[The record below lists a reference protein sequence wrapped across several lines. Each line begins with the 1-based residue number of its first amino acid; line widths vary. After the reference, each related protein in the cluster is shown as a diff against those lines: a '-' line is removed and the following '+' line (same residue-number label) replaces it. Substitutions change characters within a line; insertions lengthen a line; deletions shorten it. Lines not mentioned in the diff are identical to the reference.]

1 MINMDRDGV
10 LTLGDIG
17 EALNMMVPY
26 SLGDLYHNNPYYTDA
41 PSSGVITIG
50 DIKDTSSGIQY
61 GQINPVEHNVATT
74 VEFQGDFSTVPCVFF
89 THVLSSASK
98 TNYPYI
104 ESVTTSGFTIRSMG
118 SSSLVTDIHWLAVV
132 PNYPNTNTYGGL
144 KYSCQRKTISNGNSF
159 NIDYG
164 NTSFTNAPVILCNIQ
179 NDNCGTGTNSYHV
192 RWVQSSLSN
201 TGVTLTTEQ
210 QILNTASLPASPST
224 SVGVLAIEE
233 GTGSDPFIKTVISSD
248 SVTHSTSY
256 TLSLGATYPEVTAI
270 GNCTI
275 DGGDAGAVA
284 ITGQTSSEV
293 SVTIQEASSRDG
305 SHTNEK
311 VSLVAFG
318 RPCFIYPTEQ
328 LVGGTITDVTIGG
341 QAYRIHAFTAVGTNK
356 FHVSS
361 FSSSTIDVLLVA
373 GGGGGGG
380 VTGNGA
386 SGGGGAGGLVL
397 DLNRTVTPGTT
408 YTIVVGGGGAG
419 GGNSRVNGNNGG
431 NTTGFGLT
439 AVGGGGGGGSSDGT
453 SWNAGS
459 SGGSGG
465 GGGGG
470 DANPNGDGGASTQSG
485 TNSGVDIDA
494 GNAGGASATQYGDCG
509 GGGGGAGEV
518 GDTFQ
523 GDTVGNGYNIQ
534 GGDGLDMSSYF
545 TTAFGDNG
553 YFAGGGGAFARN
565 DNIARAGGLGGGGDG
580 ASSGT
585 ANTGGGG
592 GGRDADVSAGAGGSG
607 IVLIRYKI

>member
-1 MINMDRDGV
+1 MDRDGV

-26 SLGDLYHNNPYYTDA
+26 SLGDLYHNNPYYTDT

-50 DIKDTSSGIQY
+50 DIKDTSAGIQY
-61 GQINPVEHNVATT
+61 GQIKPVQYNVATT
-74 VEFQGDFSTVPCVFF
+74 VDFQGDFSTVPCVFF

-98 TNYPYI
+98 VDYPYI

-144 KYSCQRKTISNGNSF
+144 KYSCQRKTISGSNSF
-159 NIDYG
+159 DIDYG
-164 NTSFTNAPVILCNIQ
+164 NTSFTSAPVILCNIQ
-179 NDNCGTGTNSYHV
+179 NDNCGTGTSAYHI
-192 RWVQSSLSN
+192 RWLNSSLST
-201 TGVTLTTEQ
+201 TGVTLRTETMVTD
-210 QILNTASLPASPST
+210 TAALPASPST
-224 SVGVLAIEE
+224 DVGVLAIEE
-233 GTGSDPFIKTVISSD
+233 GTGSNPFIKTVISPD
-248 SVTHSTSY
+248 TVTHSTSY
-256 TLSLGATYPEVTAI
+256 TLSLGATYPEVTVI

-275 DGGDAGAVA
+275 DGGNSSAVA
-284 ITGQTSSEV
+284 ITGQTSS
-293 SVTIQEASSRDG
+293 SATVTVQESAAKDG
-305 SHTNEK
+305 AHTNEK

-318 RPCFIYPTEQ
+318 KPCPIYPIDP
-328 LVGGTITDVTIGG
+328 VGGTTTDVTIGG
-341 QAYRIHAFTAVGTNK
+341 QAYRIHAFTTVGTNK
-356 FHVSS
+356 FRVSS
-361 FSSSTIDVLLVA
+361 FSSITIDVLLVA

-380 VTGNGA
+380 VTGTGA

-419 GGNSRVNGNNGG
+419 GGNSRVNGGNGG

-453 SWNAGS
+453 TWNAGS

-470 DANPNGDGGASTQSG
+470 DANPNGAGGASTQSG

-494 GNAGGASATQYGDCG
+494 GYAGGASSSSAGDCG
-509 GGGGGAGEV
+509 GGGGGAGQL
-518 GDTFQ
+518 GDEFL
-523 GDTVGNGYNIQ
+523 GVDVGNGYNIQ

-545 TTAFGDNG
+545 TTAFGENG

-565 DNIARAGGLGGGGDG
+565 DNIARAGGLGGGGNG
-580 ASSGT
+580 AANGSP
-585 ANTGGGG
+585 NTGGGG
-592 GGRDADVSAGAGGSG
+592 GGRDADVSAGNGGSG
-607 IVLIRYKI
+607 IVLIRYRIPN

>member
-26 SLGDLYHNNPYYTDA
+26 SLGDLYHNNPYYTDT

-50 DIKDTSSGIQY
+50 DIKDTSAGIQY
-61 GQINPVEHNVATT
+61 GQIKPVQYNVATT
-74 VEFQGDFSTVPCVFF
+74 VDFQGDFSTVPCVFF

-98 TNYPYI
+98 VDYPYI

-144 KYSCQRKTISNGNSF
+144 KYSCQRKTITNGSSF
-159 NIDYG
+159 GIDYG
-164 NTSFTNAPVILCNIQ
+164 NTSFTSAPVILCNIQ
-179 NDNCGTGTNSYHV
+179 NNNCGTGTNAYHV
-192 RWVQSSLSN
+192 RWDSTSLST
-201 TGVTLTTEQ
+201 TGVNLLTETMVENY
-210 QILNTASLPASPST
+210 LALPASPST
-224 SVGVLAIEE
+224 DVGVLAIEE
-233 GTGSDPFIKTVISSD
+233 GTGSNPFIKTFISSD
-248 SVTHSTSY
+248 TVTNTSSY
-256 TLSLGATYPEVTAI
+256 TLQLGATYPEVTVV
-270 GNCTI
+270 GSLTR
-275 DGGDAGAVA
+275 DGGDASSLC
-284 ITGQTSSEV
+284 ITSQTSSSATFTV
-293 SVTIQEASSRDG
+293 QEAGIQDG
-305 SHTNEK
+305 GHTNEK

-318 RPCFIYPTEQ
+318 KPCPIYPTEQ

-341 QAYRIHAFTAVGTNK
+341 QAYRIHAFTTVGTNK

-361 FSSSTIDVLLVA
+361 FSSITIDVLLVA

-380 VTGNGA
+380 VTGSGA

-408 YTIVVGGGGAG
+408 YTIVVGGGGTG
-419 GGNSRVNGNNGG
+419 GGNSLVNGNNGG

-470 DANPNGDGGASTQSG
+470 DANPNGAGGASTQSG

-494 GNAGGASATQYGDCG
+494 GYAGGASSVQFGDCG

-518 GDTFQ
+518 GEEFL
-523 GDTVGNGYNIQ
+523 GDTVGNRYDIK
-534 GGDGLDMSSYF
+534 GGDGLDMSAYF
-545 TTAFGDNG
+545 TTAFGENG
-553 YFAGGGGAFARN
+553 YFAGGGGAFPRN
-565 DNIARAGGLGGGGDG
+565 TNVAAAGGLGGGGDG
-580 ASSGT
+580 AANGSP
-585 ANTGGGG
+585 NTGGGG
-592 GGRDADVSAGAGGSG
+592 GGRDDGVSAGNGGSG
-607 IVLIRYKI
+607 IVLVRYRI